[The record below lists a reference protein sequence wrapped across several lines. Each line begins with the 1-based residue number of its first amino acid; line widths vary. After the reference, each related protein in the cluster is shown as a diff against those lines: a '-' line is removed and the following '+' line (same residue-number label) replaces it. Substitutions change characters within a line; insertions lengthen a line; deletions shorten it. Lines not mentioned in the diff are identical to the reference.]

1 MILRIEANA
10 LGTVYTSIWISGRSD
25 DAAEVAIAIEQL
37 NSKVHRINDCYGVS
51 FDVNLS
57 WKVKLAIV
65 SAVLSETLDDLA
77 VLSEDINLV
86 AQCVG
91 HIDILCFRIDRYPGR
106 SFKESFSLNAAK
118 RSAILAFCFKE
129 KDFP

>member
-37 NSKVHRINDCYGVS
+37 NSKVHRINNRYGVS
-51 FDVNLS
+51 FDINLS

-65 SAVLSETLDDLA
+65 SAVLSETLDDFT
-77 VLSEDINLV
+77 VLSKDVNLV

-91 HIDILCFRIDRYPGR
+91 HIDILCFRIDRDPGGPLE
-106 SFKESFSLNAAK
+106 ESLALNTAK
-118 RSAILAFCFKE
+118 RSAILAFRFE
-129 KDFP
+129 EEDF